1 VVFDATIVGGELRH
15 EVDGSTDEARWIP
28 LAEVPDLPRVELVDI
43 GLGLRKAAV

>member
-1 VVFDATIVGGELRH
+1 
-15 EVDGSTDEARWIP
+15 VDGSTDEARWIP